1 LVLRI
6 SNTIFPLP
14 LTDSLRENSNAAL
27 VSNHVVNSVDV
38 IDSEFAGVS
47 VVLGM
52 RLRFELG
59 LGLALGMEFEF
70 GFVVVDERDRGN
82 DPNRVDIERS

>member
-27 VSNHVVNSVDV
+27 VSNHVVNSAVV
-38 IDSEFAGVS
+38 IVSESAGLS
-47 VVLGM
+47 MALEM
-52 RLRFELG
+52 RLRFG
-59 LGLALGMEFEF
+59 LGLALGMEYEFEVL
-70 GFVVVDERDRGN
+70 GERDRGN
-82 DPNRVDIERS
+82 EPNRVDIERS

>member
-27 VSNHVVNSVDV
+27 VSNHVVNSVVV
-38 IDSEFAGVS
+38 IVS
-47 VVLGM
+47 ACSGGFVSGS
-52 RLRFELG
+52 G
-59 LGLALGMEFEF
+59 LVLALGMDSGFEFEVI
-70 GFVVVDERDRGN
+70 GWGDRGN